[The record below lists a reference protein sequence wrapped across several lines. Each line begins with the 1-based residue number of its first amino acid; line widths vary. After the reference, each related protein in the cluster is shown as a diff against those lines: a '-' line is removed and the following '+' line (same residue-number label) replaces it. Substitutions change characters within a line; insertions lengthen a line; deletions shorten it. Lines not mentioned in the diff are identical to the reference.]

1 MIMNLRMI
9 EKLNGQTYRNE
20 ELGGEGGVPGGQP
33 PEGQQVPTGGE
44 SSDWRSM
51 LPEDIRNSPALADF
65 KDVGTLAKS
74 FVDTQAY
81 VGNSIRIPSEEA
93 SEEQRAEFIQKL
105 QSRVPEL
112 MIRPDFSDENQSKE
126 FFRTLGMPEKPE
138 EYEVPEVEG
147 LQLPEDRVNFL
158 REVAHKHGVTNDQ
171 FKGFMAEVL
180 QADARGIQQQQEKTQ
195 QSMQTLKQEWGMAFD
210 ERVNA
215 AKAVAKETGAPE
227 ALIDAI
233 ENNSVGGEVY
243 KWLYQVGTQLG
254 SEGINSPNIS
264 GRSTLMSP
272 AEATERVNE
281 IMANRKHP
289 YWNAHDPQHKEAV
302 KKVVELM
309 KLANPDSS
317 HDTGDLRAGIGA

>member
-1 MIMNLRMI
+1 
-9 EKLNGQTYRNE
+9 
-20 ELGGEGGVPGGQP
+20 
-33 PEGQQVPTGGE
+33 
-44 SSDWRSM
+44 
-51 LPEDIRNSPALADF
+51 
-65 KDVGTLAKS
+65 
-74 FVDTQAY
+74 
-81 VGNSIRIPSEEA
+81 
-93 SEEQRAEFIQKL
+93 
-105 QSRVPEL
+105 
-112 MIRPDFSDENQSKE
+112 
-126 FFRTLGMPEKPE
+126 
-138 EYEVPEVEG
+138 
-147 LQLPEDRVNFL
+147 
-158 REVAHKHGVTNDQ
+158 
-171 FKGFMAEVL
+171 
-180 QADARGIQQQQEKTQ
+180 
-195 QSMQTLKQEWGMAFD
+195 MQTLKQEWGMAFD

-227 ALIDAI
+227 ALIEAI